1 MTLKTKLTQ
10 GLGSIYESSF
20 APLATP
26 ANPNPQS
33 ALHQAHLRSPILKD
47 ENHLPITATTS
58 RLYQFIT
65 GFAVTPHRLVKGSII
80 QEFRFLVRDW
90 QYNSIPKTLYL
101 ETGQRPLRHLDV
113 GSLQYRL
120 RACSRGREDQL
131 STSDWISTETY
142 WPGNFYWEFNGK
154 GLECRRKQH
163 HSKDLPIDL
172 THLVTQGE
180 NKVVVYANT
189 PHDDPNI
196 THLNVAVEIIEV
208 KDHAT
213 ILSEVL
219 SRKRPV
225 SDVKAAIKSRI
236 SGGAVNSNDND
247 DDDEIVITSSKFN
260 INLFDPI
267 SASQIFSIPVRGKSC
282 AHFDCFDLETFLNS
296 RPSRAHGWPSQVD
309 VWRCPI
315 CRGDARPQCLVV
327 DCFMLEVRKILEE
340 QGKLDTRVITIDED
354 GNWNPRDE
362 RTSDNGKTSVVP
374 SSDNDTNEQAK
385 FEAMKETQ
393 EKQGAVI
400 DLLD

>member
-1 MTLKTKLTQ
+1 L
-10 GLGSIYESSF
+10 

-26 ANPNPQS
+26 AIPNPES

-47 ENHLPITATTS
+47 ENHIQITVTTP

-65 GFAVTPHRLVKGSII
+65 DFAVTPHRLVKGSII
-80 QEFRFLVRDW
+80 QEFRFFVQDW
-90 QYNSIPKTLYL
+90 QYNNIPKIQYL
-101 ETGQRPLRHLDV
+101 DIGQRTLRNLIS
-113 GSLQYRL
+113 GNLQYRL
-120 RACSRGREDQL
+120 RACNRAGKDQL
-131 STSDWISTETY
+131 NTSEWISTETY
-142 WPGNFYWEFNGK
+142 WPGNSFWECNGK

-172 THLVTQGE
+172 THIVTRGE
-180 NKVVVYANT
+180 NKVVVYANAS
-189 PHDDPNI
+189 HNDLSI
-196 THLNVAVEIIEV
+196 TNLNVAIEIIEV
-208 KDHAT
+208 KDHST
-213 ILSEVL
+213 IVSEVL
-219 SRKRPV
+219 SRKRLV

-236 SGGAVNSNDND
+236 AGGALNINDNDDND

-267 SASQIFSIPVRGKSC
+267 SASKIFSIPVRGNSC

-296 RPSRAHGWPSQVD
+296 RPSKSPSWPSQVD

-327 DCFMLEVRKILEE
+327 DCFMLEVRKTLEE

-354 GNWNPRDE
+354 GNWKPRDE
-362 RTSDNGKTSVVP
+362 QTSDSRKISVVA
-374 SSDNDTNEQAK
+374 SSGYDTKEQANI
-385 FEAMKETQ
+385 EANEKTQ
-393 EKQGAVI
+393 EQQGAVI